1 MKIQNL
7 NSPRTTDYTDM
18 HEDSK
23 VLRQKD
29 WGCLNRISGLT
40 STADRQLRIYLQE
53 TYLLTYL
60 LAYSMVQSPS

>member
-7 NSPRTTDYTDM
+7 NSPRTTDCTDM

-29 WGCLNRISGLT
+29 WGRLNRICGLRNT
-40 STADRQLRIYLQE
+40 VDRQLRVYLQE
-53 TYLLTYL
+53 T
-60 LAYSMVQSPS
+60 